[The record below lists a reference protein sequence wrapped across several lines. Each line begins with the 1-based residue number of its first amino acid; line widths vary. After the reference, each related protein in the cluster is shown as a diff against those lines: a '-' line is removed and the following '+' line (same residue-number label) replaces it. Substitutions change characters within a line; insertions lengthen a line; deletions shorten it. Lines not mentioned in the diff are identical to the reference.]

1 MAICDFLVGESAIGR
16 CHFPYWHRGLP
27 NTSNS
32 SQGDPTLGL
41 EQIID

>member
-16 CHFPYWHRGLP
+16 CHYAYWDRDLP

-32 SQGDPTLGL
+32 SQGDPALGPEL
-41 EQIID
+41 DID